1 VLESVW
7 SDVQPT
13 ADDEDA
19 FLESHPWEEYAP
31 MVPGAHRRASDNTK
45 SCYAA
50 ATVAHEST

>member
-1 VLESVW
+1 VLESVL

-19 FLESHPWEEYAP
+19 FLVAQPWEEYAP
-31 MVPGAHRRASDNTK
+31 LVPGAHRRASDNTK

-50 ATVAHEST
+50 ATVAHESP